1 MNFIFLKI
9 IEFKSENQICNFERL
24 SDIGQILT
32 KIKEYQQFGLA
43 KFYISNKEVDL
54 NDDFFVHLY
63 DSNSKEPRYTIYI
76 IDSPNS
82 TKAVNGPFAA
92 FVVPLGK

>member
-1 MNFIFLKI
+1 MTD
-9 IEFKSENQICNFERL
+9 SA
-24 SDIGQILT
+24 QILS

-43 KFYISNKEVDL
+43 KFYISNKEIDL
-54 NDDFFVHLY
+54 NDDMFVHLY

-76 IDSPNS
+76 IDSQFTAKTS
-82 TKAVNGPFAA
+82 NGQFAA